1 MCSVKKTYMV
11 VFSHSKFVPVA
22 KSLPVTENIIY
33 GVTVLQKN
41 MRGSILYIG
50 SCETSSQS

>member
-1 MCSVKKTYMV
+1 MCSVKKPYMV

-22 KSLPVTENIIY
+22 QSLPVTENIIY

-41 MRGSILYIG
+41 MRGSILYNTKG
-50 SCETSSQS
+50 GKT

>member
-33 GVTVLQKN
+33 GVTILQKYE
-41 MRGSILYIG
+41 GSILYNTKG
-50 SCETSSQS
+50 GKT